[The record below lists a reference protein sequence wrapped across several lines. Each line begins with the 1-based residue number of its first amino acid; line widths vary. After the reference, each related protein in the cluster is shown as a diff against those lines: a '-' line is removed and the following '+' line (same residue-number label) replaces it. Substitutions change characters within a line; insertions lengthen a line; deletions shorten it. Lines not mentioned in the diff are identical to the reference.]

1 MKKNSVLFSSSLP
14 EKKNLQQK
22 KNRNKIHYY
31 TDTNID
37 GYVDIAMSQELNK
50 KINIINDQIED
61 VGKLC
66 DKKKKDSYE
75 EYKELLNY
83 ERQQLNQGIK
93 DAINELK
100 QKLKEYHEKANFDYK
115 GKFKEVNTQLNNC
128 INTLDKDI
136 TYNSKLQCKYDELEE
151 DNNFYQKQVENMRD
165 MNYYLKLK
173 LKTMKDLEE
182 KNKSEQLDKNI
193 IISTNNNLT
202 TDENSNFNSNIL
214 SKINNNE
221 EPLLITTTGNAYKKT
236 KEYLDIKEHIE
247 KDLKF
252 KMNFIIARIKK
263 DILNTKKEN
272 EKLKDS
278 FKEMYYKNN
287 NIYMDV
293 LKNCVNDIRNRS
305 NFEDES
311 KDIYYKNNS
320 SDNENYFSGNNSS
333 TAYGSKSITNHGYM
347 DKFMKK
353 EIMLKYLE
361 NENVKKFI
369 YKYLYEV

>member
-1 MKKNSVLFSSSLP
+1 MKKNSVLLSSSVP

-22 KNRNKIHYY
+22 KKRNQIHYY

-50 KINIINDQIED
+50 KLNIINEQIED

-75 EYKELLNY
+75 EFKELINY

-100 QKLKEYHEKANFDYK
+100 YKLKEYHEKANFDHK
-115 GKFKEVNTQLNNC
+115 GKFKEVNIKLNNC

-136 TYNSKLQCKYDELEE
+136 KYNSNLQCKYNELEE

-173 LKTMKDLEE
+173 LKILKDSEE

-193 IISTNNNLT
+193 ISTNNNVT
-202 TDENSNFNSNIL
+202 TNENSNFNSNIL

-221 EPLLITTTGNAYKKT
+221 ETLLITTTGNAYKKT

-252 KMNFIIARIKK
+252 KMNFIIERIKK

-272 EKLKDS
+272 EKLTES
-278 FKEMYYKNN
+278 FKEIYYKNN

-293 LKNCVNDIRNRS
+293 LKNCINDIKNRS
-305 NFEDES
+305 NIEDEY
-311 KDIYYKNNS
+311 IYNKNNS
-320 SDNENYFSGNNSS
+320 YNSENYFSGNNSS
-333 TAYGSKSITNHGYM
+333 TAYGSKNISSHGFM
-347 DKFMKK
+347 DKVMKK

>member
-1 MKKNSVLFSSSLP
+1 MMKNNLKISSYQLNLDN
-14 EKKNLQQK
+14 EKSKSK
-22 KNRNKIHYY
+22 KYRYY

-37 GYVDIAMSQELNK
+37 SYVDIAMSQELHK
-50 KINIINDQIED
+50 KLDKINEQIED

-75 EYKELLNY
+75 EFKELINY

-100 QKLKEYHEKANFDYK
+100 YKLKEYHEKANFDYK
-115 GKFKEVNTQLNNC
+115 GKFKEVNIKLNNC

-136 TYNSKLQCKYDELEE
+136 KYNSNLQCKYNELEE

-221 EPLLITTTGNAYKKT
+221 ETLLITTTGNAYKKT

-252 KMNFIIARIKK
+252 KMNFIIERIKK

-272 EKLKDS
+272 EKLTES
-278 FKEMYYKNN
+278 FKEIYYKNN

-293 LKNCVNDIRNRS
+293 LKNCINDIKNRS
-305 NFEDES
+305 NIEDEY
-311 KDIYYKNNS
+311 IYNKNNS
-320 SDNENYFSGNNSS
+320 YNSENYFSGNNSS
-333 TAYGSKSITNHGYM
+333 TAYGSKNISSHGFM
-347 DKFMKK
+347 DKVMKK